1 MSEQPLYFEDFKIGT
16 SFTSSSRTITEADIV
31 NFEGLSGDYNALHVD
46 AEYAKNSIY
55 GERIAHGLL
64 GLAVSSGL
72 FTRTDLNRRMSPS
85 LLALLGIQSW
95 RFLGPV
101 KIGDTIH
108 LEVEIVEKEET
119 SKPDRGIVSFKRKVL
134 NQRGE
139 VVQEGIT
146 PMLIRRKRND

>member
-1 MSEQPLYFEDFKIGT
+1 MSEQILYFEDFEVGT
-16 SFTSSSRTITEADIV
+16 CFTSPARTITEADVV
-31 NFEGLSGDYNALHVD
+31 NFAGLSGDYNALHVD
-46 AEYAKNSIY
+46 AEYAKSTIY

-72 FTRTDLNRRMSPS
+72 FTRTELNRRIAPS

-95 RFLGPV
+95 RFLGPL

-108 LEVEIVEKEET
+108 LEVEIVEKEQT
-119 SKPDRGIVSFKRKVL
+119 SKPDRGIVYFKRKML

-139 VVQEGIT
+139 VVQEGTT
-146 PMLIRRKRND
+146 PMLIRRK

>member
-1 MSEQPLYFEDFKIGT
+1 MKIMVYEDFEVGT
-16 SFTSSSRTITEADIV
+16 CFTSPARTITEADVV
-31 NFEGLSGDYNALHVD
+31 NFAGISGDYNALHVD
-46 AEYAKNSIY
+46 AEYAKDSIY

-64 GLAVSSGL
+64 GLAISSGL

-95 RFLGPV
+95 RFLGPI

-108 LEVEIVEKEET
+108 LEVEIIEKEES
-119 SKPDRGIVSFKRKVL
+119 SKPDRGIVYFKRKVL

-146 PMLIRRKRND
+146 PMLIRRK